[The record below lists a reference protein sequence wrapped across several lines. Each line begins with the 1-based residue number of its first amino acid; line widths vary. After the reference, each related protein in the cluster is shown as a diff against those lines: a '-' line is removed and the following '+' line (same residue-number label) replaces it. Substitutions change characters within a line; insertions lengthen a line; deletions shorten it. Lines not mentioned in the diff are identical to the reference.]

1 MDLLTSGGIKS
12 ESVWITKKK
21 SVLHISEWQTFI
33 IVVHYREIKEVR
45 RGKQS
50 KDFDSRVEEVKIFEL

>member
-12 ESVWITKKK
+12 ESVWIILQMK
-21 SVLHISEWQTFI
+21 SREWQTLK
-33 IVVHYREIKEVR
+33 VVVFHYREIKEVR

>member
-1 MDLLTSGGIKS
+1 MDLLTSGAIKS
-12 ESVWITKKK
+12 ELVWIIHQMKK
-21 SVLHISEWQTFI
+21 SREWKTFK
-33 IVVHYREIKEVR
+33 VVVFHYREIKEVR